1 MFNIQKANYEL
12 KPVEFKCDNKLA
24 PHIMPPFCNKSFFL
38 IISGRPGSGKTS
50 LLISMLSAK
59 GKNRIY
65 RNVFTKITLV
75 MPKSSI
81 ESLRDNIF
89 EDLPNE
95 QQFDNLKPE
104 IFQMIQ
110 DNKKS
115 FSESKKPNQNQLLIL
130 DDVASQLRDYE
141 DQLKELCQN
150 RRHLNLSIILLT
162 QTMRDIPRP
171 MRLLATDVIAFKA
184 NNNIDNE
191 IIREEYLNTNIKKF
205 RSIIQFIYR
214 DKHDYMYI
222 NKEEEL
228 VYKNLNLIE
237 NLNI

>member
-1 MFNIQKANYEL
+1 MFNIKNANYEL
-12 KPVEFKCDNKLA
+12 PPVNFKCDNQLA
-24 PHIMPPFCNKSFFL
+24 SHIKPPFPNRSFFL

-50 LLISMLSAK
+50 LLINMLSTK

-65 RNVFTKITLV
+65 RKVFSKITLV
-75 MPKSSI
+75 MPSSSI
-81 ESLRDNIF
+81 GSLANNIF
-89 EDLPNE
+89 EDLPDE
-95 QQFDNLKPE
+95 QQFDHLKPE
-104 IFQMIQ
+104 IFQMIH
-110 DNKKS
+110 DNKKE
-115 FSESKKPNQNQLLIL
+115 FSESKKPRQNQLLIL

-150 RRHLNLSIILLT
+150 RRHLNLSIVLLT

-191 IIREEYLNTNIKKF
+191 ILREEYLNTNVKKF
-205 RSIIQFIYR
+205 RSIINFIFR
-214 DKHDYMYI
+214 EKHDFMYI
-222 NKEEEL
+222 NKEDEL
-228 VYKNLNLIE
+228 VYKNLNFIE

>member
-1 MFNIQKANYEL
+1 
-12 KPVEFKCDNKLA
+12 
-24 PHIMPPFCNKSFFL
+24 MPPFPNKSFFL
-38 IISGRPGSGKTS
+38 IVSGRPGSGKTS
-50 LLISMLSAK
+50 LLISMLSTK

-65 RNVFTKITLV
+65 KKVFSKIILV

-81 ESLRDNIF
+81 NSLSNNIF
-89 EDLPNE
+89 EDLPTN
-95 QQFDNLKPE
+95 QQFDNIRPE
-104 IFQMIQ
+104 VFQLIQ
-110 DNKKS
+110 DNAKE
-115 FSESKKPNQNQLLIL
+115 FSESKISNQNQLLIL
-130 DDVASQLRDYE
+130 DDVASQLRDNE
-141 DQLKELCQN
+141 DALKELTQN
-150 RRHLNLSIILLT
+150 RRHLKLSIILLT

-205 RSIIQFIYR
+205 RSIINFIYR
-214 DKHDYMYI
+214 DKHDFMYI
-222 NKEEEL
+222 NKEDEL